1 MSADIKSL
9 VEPASLTV
17 ETDIEKLSEVVA
29 WFEQFN
35 RPPLSHRLWLEGQIA
50 LVEGFTNVVRHA
62 HQDLA
67 ASTPITVEVQ
77 VSPDC
82 FRLWIWDQGQ
92 AFDFDHSLK
101 VVHELT
107 SDPDFEPLS
116 RELQWGTIILL
127 KLITQEGWNIS
138 YDRPSSDR
146 NCLKIEKGLTSSRD

>member
-1 MSADIKSL
+1 MSADIESL
-9 VEPASLTV
+9 GELASLTV

-62 HQDLA
+62 HQDLS

-77 VSPDC
+77 ISPEM

-92 AFDFDHSLK
+92 AFDFDHSLQ

-107 SDPDFEPLS
+107 ADPDFEPLS
-116 RELQWGTIILL
+116 RELQWGTIIML

-138 YDRPSSDR
+138 YDRPSRDR
-146 NCLKIEKGLTSSRD
+146 NCLKIEKELAASHD